1 MHKKFYFLKFDLE
14 ITVGVKMQ
22 MQMYKKKI
30 NNICTEKKRK
40 TSNLG

>member
-22 MQMYKKKI
+22 MQMYKKI